1 MTFIDTPYRFAVK
14 ATCTN
19 RKCNLSVFG
28 GPASGFEKNVWAH
41 VIDHPEHGGG
51 GLSDDFYSYLQ
62 LFGRVQQMSSDATTF
77 SSPCCICIP

>member
-1 MTFIDTPYRFAVK
+1 MGDYLMTFIDTPYRFAVK

-41 VIDHPEHGGG
+41 VIDHPEHGGVC
-51 GLSDDFYSYLQ
+51 L
-62 LFGRVQQMSSDATTF
+62 TTF
-77 SSPCCICIP
+77 IRISNCLAVFSK